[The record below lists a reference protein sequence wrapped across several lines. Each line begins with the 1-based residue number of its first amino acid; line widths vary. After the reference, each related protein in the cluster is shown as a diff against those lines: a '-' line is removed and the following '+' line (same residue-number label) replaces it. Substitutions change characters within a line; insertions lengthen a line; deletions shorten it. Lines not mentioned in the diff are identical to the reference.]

1 MAYPG
6 KVSRSKVRHLFVSTS
21 GGATRPIQRE
31 LHPEDGIAAA
41 DLAVH
46 DAFTKRRH
54 GPNAHPGLLTTVAV
68 TAGTQ
73 VRGASRLRGGFTNPV
88 KNNKFI

>member
-1 MAYPG
+1 MA
-6 KVSRSKVRHLFVSTS
+6 SRVRNLFVSVS
-21 GGATRPIQRE
+21 GRATRPIQRE
-31 LHPEDGIAAA
+31 LHPEDAIAAA
-41 DLAVH
+41 NLMVH
-46 DAFTKRRH
+46 NAFTKHRR

-68 TAGTQ
+68 AAGTQ